1 MTGNHGIRVNKIR
14 RRRLHFWETDFVC
27 NSIFQSQ
34 DFTVHEIMKSQDLIM
49 RNFKGIDACHACF
62 DD

>member
-1 MTGNHGIRVNKIR
+1 MTGNHGIRVDGIR
-14 RRRLHFWETDFVC
+14 RRRFTFWETDFAS

-34 DFTVHEIMKSQDLIM
+34 DFAVHEIMKSRDLIM
-49 RNFKGIDACHACF
+49 RNFEGIDAWHTCF